1 MTIGWLTRAACSLRS
16 RYGKS
21 AALREHGRP
30 AQKEAAT
37 RCIPRMDSG
46 RTKGYEAKQRTF
58 CLHFAR
64 GACVA
69 GYDCAFLHHLPTG
82 VDDANNDMLHDIF
95 GREKHRDDRDDNG
108 GTGSYMR
115 SSRTLF
121 VYYGGA
127 AEWGG
132 DRLREML
139 GRSFG
144 EWGPVEDI
152 HVVPTKCIGF
162 VRYKFRA
169 SAEFAKEAMMGQ
181 SLLRGGNGNNGGS
194 SGKEALVVR
203 WANDDPNPVAIRR
216 VKRERE
222 AEVIDAMQRA
232 EAKMPPEQR
241 LALQQMR
248 LLQRAREGLT
258 KKKKGGGGGD
268 SEDEDDEVNTD
279 PFASYPNTDAQ
290 YDERGGDEDED
301 EDGRGGSGVI
311 SGGEGGDGGG
321 AREVGDDDDDVEG
334 TNAAKK
340 QWQRRDD
347 EDDDAG
353 PAKLVA
359 GPLSPSRW

>member
-1 MTIGWLTRAACSLRS
+1 M
-16 RYGKS
+16 
-21 AALREHGRP
+21 
-30 AQKEAAT
+30 
-37 RCIPRMDSG
+37 
-46 RTKGYEAKQRTF
+46 
-58 CLHFAR
+58 
-64 GACVA
+64 
-69 GYDCAFLHHLPTG
+69 
-82 VDDANNDMLHDIF
+82 
-95 GREKHRDDRDDNG
+95 G
-108 GTGSYMR
+108 GHT
-115 SSRTLF
+115 
-121 VYYGGA
+121 
-127 AEWGG
+127 
-132 DRLREML
+132 
-139 GRSFG
+139 
-144 EWGPVEDI
+144 
-152 HVVPTKCIGF
+152 VVPTKCIGF

-248 LLQRAREGLT
+248 LLQRAREGLK

-279 PFASYPNTDAQ
+279 PFGPHSNTRA
-290 YDERGGDEDED
+290 YDEKENEEDEG
-301 EDGRGGSGVI
+301 GRGGSI
-311 SGGEGGDGGG
+311 SGGGGGDGGA

-340 QWQRRDD
+340 QRQRRDV

-359 GPLSPSRW
+359 GPLSPSRWAEEAAAAVANGEEAGRVAKAIGLGPEAAILGAQQVAYQAFIAAGGDPDQWDPAELAAVVGAMSGGGGVGGGGGGGGGRDSGDDDSRGGRGGVSAEGDDEDDFEFDAEDYPVFDVEEV